1 MGGGGFLG
9 LGPLLNQRLPQVR
22 AKLRFVKKRRRMSL
36 QDKLTLR
43 APSTTPSSLS
53 PTQVVRLSLGHLL
66 VRLALRVHV
75 NQHLSQLSLQLKQQH
90 VVLKSTVSRR
100 LMSLLRDLVQV
111 AKQLSVHYRQQDLKL
126 EPSQMSLQLHTMVAV
141 HPSHVEFKEGRE

>member
-1 MGGGGFLG
+1 
-9 LGPLLNQRLPQVR
+9 
-22 AKLRFVKKRRRMSL
+22 
-36 QDKLTLR
+36 
-43 APSTTPSSLS
+43 
-53 PTQVVRLSLGHLL
+53 
-66 VRLALRVHV
+66 
-75 NQHLSQLSLQLKQQH
+75 LQLKQQH